1 MLDWR
6 RKGNGMEKWIFAALT
21 CFAPVMLLSQSQPLA
36 SSNSTVSWLEPID
49 AMLTKAIDDGFS
61 GKKLPKD
68 ARYHIYVNRIKPGE
82 ELGARI
88 EVIPP
93 LVCAKD
99 LGQIAHDKLESKPGL
114 DLVKIACSRKV
125 TVHLIHFSQILDA
138 NWPCVFQKGDQTLQP
153 SYKGPDQNPEVVTYY
168 TGFLGGDQAG
178 YSYFDTYAFQ
188 FPQTMIDGASL
199 VYADET
205 GQHHILSYDFSV
217 FAEDVPRSEEPSPAQ
232 APVLTDTMKQEFTAN
247 SEAGKSSPAAAA
259 ALADVGHVQTPQE
272 MTALVEAGKAS
283 KCAVVTNPPGAEI
296 DVDGNKAG
304 VSPMVFVLLKHGDT
318 PRIITIRMSGY
329 KTVEMR
335 EVPDGKTIPI
345 GLTLE
350 KEPQ

>member
-1 MLDWR
+1 M
-6 RKGNGMEKWIFAALT
+6 NKWIVAALT
-21 CFAPVMLLSQSQPLA
+21 FVAPVMLLSQAQPLV
-36 SSNSTVSWLEPID
+36 SSSSAVSWLEPTD
-49 AMLTKAIDDGFS
+49 AILTKAVDDGFS

-68 ARYHIYVNRIKPGE
+68 APYHKYVNRIKPGE

-99 LGQIAHDKLESKPGL
+99 LGQMAHDKLESKP
-114 DLVKIACSRKV
+114 DLNYVKVGCLRKV
-125 TVHLIHFSQILDA
+125 TVNLIHFSQILNA

-153 SYKGPDQNPEVVTYY
+153 SYKGLDENPDVVTYY
-168 TGFLGGDQAG
+168 TGFVAGDQAG

-188 FPQTMIDGASL
+188 FPQAMIDGASL

-205 GQHHILSYDFSV
+205 GQHHTLNYDFSV
-217 FAEDVPRSEEPSPAQ
+217 FAKDVPRSGELPPAQ
-232 APVLTDTMKQEFTAN
+232 ASALTETMKQKITAN
-247 SEAGKSSPAAAA
+247 SEAGKSSRAAAA

-272 MTALVEAGKAS
+272 MAALVEAGKAS
-283 KCAVVTNPPGAEI
+283 KCAVVTDPPGAEI

-304 VSPMVFVLLKHGDT
+304 VSPMAFVLLKHGDT
-318 PRIITIRMSGY
+318 PRTITVKMSGY

-335 EVPDGKTIPI
+335 VVPDGKTIPI
-345 GLTLE
+345 GLTLDR
-350 KEPQ
+350 EPQ